1 VNPLSSPCLRIREP
15 ATSLNSKPREVRK
28 KERRTL
34 SHGAA
39 QPFLSDL
46 IPLISSGLLPSKK
59 IVKKKKTT
67 LDRPVSE
74 GFDALID
81 SGGEQ
86 IKNPD

>member
-1 VNPLSSPCLRIREP
+1 
-15 ATSLNSKPREVRK
+15 VRK

-59 IVKKKKTT
+59 IVKKKTT

-86 IKNPD
+86 IKILIDLAG